1 MKVTF
6 EVDWEESEEETKRKV
21 IEKLAILFSKDMK
34 EDVKNVVGVIIRDK
48 AQTTIDQLVQNILT
62 EPFQVTNNY
71 GEKIGK
77 TMTFSDSVRSYFER
91 FVDGDYR
98 WRVNGQKM
106 TWIQDQ
112 MYRVINN
119 ELDKT
124 LKETVEEM
132 KKQVKL
138 MFDQELSTAVMSS
151 LQERFGKS

>member
-71 GEKIGK
+71 
-77 TMTFSDSVRSYFER
+77 SWAPLRRVR
-91 FVDGDYR
+91 
-98 WRVNGQKM
+98 
-106 TWIQDQ
+106 
-112 MYRVINN
+112 
-119 ELDKT
+119 
-124 LKETVEEM
+124 
-132 KKQVKL
+132 
-138 MFDQELSTAVMSS
+138 
-151 LQERFGKS
+151 